1 MSRFDELNGFELDL
15 VGLDCAG
22 EIERD
27 EPWECPF
34 KPGCGKAPGK
44 DCPLMR
50 RRAQIAHA
58 PERRQ

>member
-1 MSRFDELNGFELDL
+1 MSRCDELNGFELDL

-34 KPGCGKAPGK
+34 KPAAARP
-44 DCPLMR
+44 PAR
-50 RRAQIAHA
+50 TVR
-58 PERRQ
+58 